1 MSNRPGFVSSD
12 KHVYVG
18 PRRGE
23 DVIALDE
30 VYKPIYVR
38 SSHPLGIPGMV
49 VKSSCRW
56 FRNLPASRREE
67 IVIPYVMNTGKFSV
81 HALATWLC
89 YPEQAVV
96 SVTATVYQRL
106 LKLFQ
111 RRKRNLRDTK
121 HRDKNLILKIA
132 AYYSITHSD
141 YFLDRMLALLGRS
154 KAVKG
159 IFRSFLCRLGDKLW
173 FVYRQ
178 VCLHT
183 YWLTNRSLGT
193 RDKPRMSTTKVP
205 QLPDLGYW
213 VTEMDITDQLT
224 PFYFPA
230 MFYEQCV
237 DYRSVPYSLL
247 KSSAN
252 ASLSRRRDSASTWSQ
267 SETSIFS
274 EILGQTVDHS
284 DEWETE

>member
-1 MSNRPGFVSSD
+1 MTNRPGGPPNGA
-12 KHVYVG
+12 KHTYIG
-18 PRRGE
+18 PRKRTGVETFGE
-23 DVIALDE
+23 PYE
-30 VYKPIYVR
+30 PIYVR
-38 SSHPLGIPGMV
+38 STHPLGVPGMV

-81 HALATWLC
+81 HALATWRC
-89 YPEQAVV
+89 FPEQAIA

-111 RRKRNLRDTK
+111 KRKRNLRDT
-121 HRDKNLILKIA
+121 RQQDRNFILKIA
-132 AYYSITHSD
+132 VVYTITHSD

-159 IFRSFLCRLGDKLW
+159 VFRYFLCRLGDKLW

-193 RDKPRMSTTKVP
+193 RDKPRMSTTKVS

-213 VTEMDITDQLT
+213 VTEMDDDRLT
-224 PFYFPA
+224 PFYSPA
-230 MFYEQCV
+230 MFYEQCL
-237 DYRSVPYSLL
+237 DYRSVPF
-247 KSSAN
+247 KTSAI
-252 ASLSRRRDSASTWSQ
+252 APRVLRRRGSASTWSE

-274 EILGQTVDHS
+274 VLLGYHAPHS
-284 DEWETE
+284 IDEWETE